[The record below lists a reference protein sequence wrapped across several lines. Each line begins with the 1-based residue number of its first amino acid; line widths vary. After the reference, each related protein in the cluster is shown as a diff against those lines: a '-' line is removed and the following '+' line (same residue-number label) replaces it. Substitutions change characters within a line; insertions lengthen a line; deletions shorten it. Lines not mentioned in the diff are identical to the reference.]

1 MEQNIQLPQQLIQN
15 GLNLLD
21 GNLNAT
27 FVSNLHELLQTHG
40 INTNQLWRPA
50 IDLIDSQ
57 TTVLLYIYIPGINS
71 ESISVDFFND
81 IVHVKGERDFPTTN
95 NNIIDRNQEI
105 VYGPFE
111 RRIKLPMSITRRESV
126 NISLDNGVMLIT
138 IDKNSENTNRF
149 SLTVDDFE

>member
-27 FVSNLHELLQTHG
+27 FVSNLHELLQTQG